1 MGIGRK
7 IKKAGKSLY
16 HAATDPRVVIINPEP
31 EVRTVY
37 VERRTVTPQP
47 APAPRTVYIERHMPT
62 PPPTRVVY
70 VEPQPLGDRVVN
82 KLEMIQNESYFT
94 SYTHEYDSDTWNA
107 LKRFGRALTNLYY
120 DGHCHRINVSVN
132 VDELAVIRRMISNC
146 RVPVIKDSHSAYRA
160 LAQVFLSKYF
170 D

>member
-1 MGIGRK
+1 MGIRRK
-7 IKKAGKSLY
+7 IKNAGKSLY

-37 VERRTVTPQP
+37 VERRTVTPLP
-47 APAPRTVYIERHMPT
+47 APAPRTVYAERHMPT

-70 VEPQPLGDRVVN
+70 VEQQPLNVRVAN
-82 KLEMIQNESYFT
+82 KLEMIENESQYT
-94 SYTHEYDSDTWNA
+94 SYTHTYDSSYTNE

-120 DGHCHRINVSVN
+120 DGYCHRINVSVN
-132 VDELAVIRRMISNC
+132 VDELTVIRQMISNC

>member
-37 VERRTVTPQP
+37 VERRTVTPPP
-47 APAPRTVYIERHMPT
+47 APAPRI
-62 PPPTRVVY
+62 VY
-70 VEPQPLGDRVVN
+70 VERHTPTPLNIRVAN
-82 KLEMIQNESYFT
+82 KLEMIENESHYT
-94 SYTHEYDSDTWNA
+94 SYTHTYDSSYSNK

-120 DGHCHRINVSVN
+120 DGYCHRINVSVN
-132 VDELAVIRRMISNC
+132 ADELTVIRQMILNC